1 VSLILRERYVLLRDV
16 LTSAVDDDGR
26 ARFPDDTLLP
36 TGTEFLVV
44 RDKHPWPNPQSHTL
58 YYLIEP
64 RVSGTDLRLG
74 ARYAVPSAYIENAVR
89 AAAA

>member
-1 VSLILRERYVLLRDV
+1 MSLIICARYILLRDV
-16 LTSAVDDDGR
+16 VASAVDDDGR
-26 ARFPDDTLLP
+26 ARFPDDTLLS
-36 TGTEFLVV
+36 TGTEFVV
-44 RDKHPWPNPQSHTL
+44 VGDKHPWPQPKAHTL

-74 ARYAVPSAYIENAVR
+74 ARYAVPALDIEDAVR